1 MFAVETAAVHQRMKA
16 MAGVARLPLRA
27 GLWSAASGSLM
38 GQGTGNSIDFQDQ
51 RPYLPG
57 DDPKHI
63 NWQAYARTGH
73 YTMKLYRQE
82 VTPRV
87 DFIFDFSRS
96 MFFTEAKSLRTWE
109 PAYFCM
115 ESALRLGAS
124 LKLHVL
130 RGKVR
135 EMPLEQ
141 ALAYDWPEPEGHEGR
156 DFAAL
161 LETVP
166 LRGGSLRVLLSDLL
180 FETAPEQLTSTLAAS
195 RGRALILAPFCRD
208 ESQPDWSGNVE
219 FENVETA
226 ARDKRRVER
235 EVRDRYLQAY
245 ATHFM
250 LWREQCTRRGL
261 YFARVA
267 SEPGFL
273 DALRGEAVT
282 TGAVELV

>member
-1 MFAVETAAVHQRMKA
+1 MEIAALHQRMKA
-16 MAGVARLPLRA
+16 VAAVARLPLRA
-27 GLWSAASGSLM
+27 GLWSAVNGSVM

-57 DDPKHI
+57 DDPRHI

-87 DFIFDFSRS
+87 DVIFDFSGS
-96 MFFTEAKSLRTWE
+96 MFLSEAKATRTWE
-109 PAYFCM
+109 LLYFCM

-130 RGKVR
+130 RDKAR

-141 ALAYDWPEPEGHEGR
+141 ALAHDWPAPEGNDGR
-156 DFAAL
+156 DFASL
-161 LETVP
+161 LQSVP
-166 LRGGSLRVLLSDLL
+166 TRAGSLRVLLSDLL
-180 FETAPEQLTSTLAAS
+180 FESAPEQLTSQLTTG
-195 RGRALILAPFCRD
+195 RGRALVLAPFCQE

-219 FENVETA
+219 FENVETT

-235 EVRDRYLQAY
+235 EVLGRYLQAY

-250 LWREQCTRRGL
+250 LWREQCARRGL
-261 YFARVA
+261 LFARVA
-267 SEPGFL
+267 CEPEML
-273 DALRGEAVT
+273 QSLRGEAVRN
-282 TGAVELV
+282 GAVEMT